1 MSEIIKNPLQ
11 GLVAPSPK
19 RKRVPR
25 PKWMCKHK
33 EAALIDRENCVYRC
47 IQCNPTS
54 GTITIIPNVSTKG
67 SPKGSPKE
75 TPKKVTVSPT
85 NGIDESP
92 KGFS

>member
-54 GTITIIPNVSTKG
+54 GTITVIPNVSTKG
-67 SPKGSPKE
+67 SPK
-75 TPKKVTVSPT
+75 KVTVSPT
-85 NGIDESP
+85 NGPDGSP

>member
-33 EAALIDRENCVYRC
+33 EAALIDRENCIYRC

-67 SPKGSPKE
+67 L
-75 TPKKVTVSPT
+75 TKKVTVSPT
-85 NGIDESP
+85 NGPDGSP
-92 KGFS
+92 RPGFN